1 MIGGIFMRNYS
12 KNKQV
17 KRILAG
23 ILTIIMVF
31 VSIDLSQ
38 FVSVQAATEYDILYL
53 IDNTAEKWVKN
64 DNAKIKA
71 IDNSNGHTAYW
82 MTQKNETTWSVKVPK
97 NAYNITFNRYAE
109 DKTTQWNSWSAGG
122 RDKNNAY
129 YVDGSEYGHWGIK
142 EGREEYFHAGDI
154 IYLDVSEFTQWEN
167 DDAVMYANF
176 TNATKEENSGN
187 DVLIYDADKK
197 VYNPQKVKNMIE
209 KGIYPYIITRED
221 EGATM
226 LRFWRGNDTALW
238 NCSVVFSYDDYLN
251 GLNCVKVRGWDNV
264 GDIFYYEYNIDE
276 EKDTDND
283 NVPDYI
289 ENYFGTDIN
298 KTDTDGDGLSDYI
311 ELFVISTDPSKRYR

>member
-1 MIGGIFMRNYS
+1 MRNYS

-38 FVSVQAATEYDILYL
+38 FVSAEAATEYDTLYL

-82 MTQKNETTWSVKVPK
+82 MTQKDETTWSVKIPK

-129 YVDGSEYGHWGIK
+129 YVDGTEYGHWGIM
-142 EGREEYFHAGDI
+142 EESEEYFHAGDI
-154 IYLDVSEFTQWEN
+154 VYLDVSEFTQWEN
-167 DDAVMYANF
+167 DDAVMYVNF
-176 TNATKEENSGN
+176 TNASKEENGGN
-187 DVLIYDADKK
+187 DIILSNANKALYSPITGLAELEDNIYLYQIK
-197 VYNPQKVKNMIE
+197 E
-209 KGIYPYIITRED
+209 KD
-221 EGATM
+221 EGASS
-226 LRFWRGNDTALW
+226 LRFWREVQL
-238 NCSVVFSYDDYLN
+238 L
-251 GLNCVKVRGWDNV
+251 
-264 GDIFYYEYNIDE
+264 
-276 EKDTDND
+276 
-283 NVPDYI
+283 
-289 ENYFGTDIN
+289 FGIV
-298 KTDTDGDGLSDYI
+298 L
-311 ELFVISTDPSKRYR
+311 